1 MSQCSRNA
9 RTIIDII
16 VAFCSCLKTNVRN
29 KMFHQIIMKL
39 QSYTFAD
46 YIHTIHYCR
55 KFAESQSA
63 DAAIH
68 VDQTFVLYIRE

>member
-1 MSQCSRNA
+1 
-9 RTIIDII
+9 
-16 VAFCSCLKTNVRN
+16 
-29 KMFHQIIMKL
+29 MFHQIIMKL